1 MILTFL
7 SVFIFFNLMFLIAMQ
22 IKDNS
27 IADIAWGIGFVII
40 AISLLLQTPQIQIP
54 QIIVS
59 SLVIIWGLRLSAYI
73 YIRSIGKGEDFRYA
87 NWRASWG
94 KNFILLSYLRVFM
107 LQMLIMF
114 VIAIPLFVCA
124 YSNIEMIFSRWVG
137 LIVALLGL
145 IIEVISDYQ
154 MFVFKRVT
162 HNKGQI
168 LQNGLWRYSRHP
180 NYFGES
186 MFWWGV
192 GIFAL
197 TLESYCISFISSALI
212 TFLLLNV
219 SGIPMLERK
228 YQNNI
233 AFQKYV
239 AKTSSFMLW
248 WPKK

>member
-7 SVFIFFNLMFLIAMQ
+7 SVFIFFNLMFLIALR

-40 AISLLLQTPQIQIP
+40 AISLLLQTPQIQVS
-54 QIIVS
+54 QIIIS

-87 NWRASWG
+87 NWRKSWG
-94 KNFILLSYLRVFM
+94 KNFIVLTYLRVFM

-114 VIAIPLFVCA
+114 VIAIPLFICA
-124 YSNIEMIFSRWVG
+124 NDNIHMSLLRSIGAIIAV
-137 LIVALLGL
+137 LGL
-145 IIEVISDYQ
+145 VIESVSDYQ
-154 MFVFKRVT
+154 MFVFKRVAR
-162 HNKGQI
+162 NKGQI

-186 MFWWGV
+186 IFWWGI
-192 GIFAL
+192 GIFAV
-197 TLESYCISFISSALI
+197 TANSYYISLLSSALI

-219 SGIPMLERK
+219 SGIPMLEKK
-228 YQNNI
+228 YQNNMEFQNYI
-233 AFQKYV
+233 AR
-239 AKTSSFMLW
+239 TSSFILW
-248 WPKK
+248 FPKK

>member
-1 MILTFL
+1 
-7 SVFIFFNLMFLIAMQ
+7 MFLIAMQ

-40 AISLLLQTPQIQIP
+40 AISLLLQTPQIQVS
-54 QIIVS
+54 QIIIS
-59 SLVIIWGLRLSAYI
+59 SLVSIWGLRLSSYI

-94 KNFILLSYLRVFM
+94 KNFILLSYVRVFM

-114 VIAIPLFVCA
+114 VIAMPLFVCA

-137 LIVALLGL
+137 FIVALLGL

-162 HNKGQI
+162 RNKGQI

-197 TLESYCISFISSALI
+197 TLKSYCISFISSALI